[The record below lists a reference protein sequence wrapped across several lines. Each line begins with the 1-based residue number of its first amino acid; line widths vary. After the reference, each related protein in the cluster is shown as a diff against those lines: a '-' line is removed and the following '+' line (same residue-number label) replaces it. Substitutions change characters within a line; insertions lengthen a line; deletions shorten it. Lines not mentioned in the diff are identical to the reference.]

1 LDNAEI
7 APRLYISGKTM
18 SNHISN
24 IFAKPHLADRAQAI
38 VAARD
43 AGLGRRNRT

>member
-1 LDNAEI
+1 V
-7 APRLYISGKTM
+7 

-24 IFAKPHLADRAQAI
+24 IFAKLHFADRPQAI
-38 VAARD
+38 DAARD